1 MKTIALEMGNTV
13 NTVSLLDN
21 YLGLMKGLNREYKIQ
36 LAARL
41 TREIAEE
48 KDDHTNKM
56 DIVDKF
62 CGVWQSEKSADEI
75 VAAIDADRTFTRTIE
90 KF

>member
-1 MKTIALEMGNTV
+1 METIALETGNTA
-13 NTVSLLDN
+13 SLLDN

-36 LAARL
+36 LAAKL

-48 KDDHTNKM
+48 KDDHANAM

-62 CGVWQSEKSADEI
+62 CGVWKSKKSADEI
-75 VAAIDADRTFTRTIE
+75 VAEIRADRAFTRTIE
-90 KF
+90 RF

>member
-1 MKTIALEMGNTV
+1 MKTIALETGNTA

-36 LAARL
+36 LAAKL

-48 KDDHTNKM
+48 KDDHTNAM

-62 CGVWQSEKSADEI
+62 CGVWKSKKSADEI
-75 VAAIDADRTFTRTIE
+75 VAEIRADRAFTRTIE
-90 KF
+90 RF